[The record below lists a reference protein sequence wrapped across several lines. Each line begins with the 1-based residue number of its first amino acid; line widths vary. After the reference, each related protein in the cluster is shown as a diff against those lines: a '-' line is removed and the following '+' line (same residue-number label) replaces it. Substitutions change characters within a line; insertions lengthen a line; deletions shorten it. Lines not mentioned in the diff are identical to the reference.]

1 MVGILN
7 LILQCLSLGITA
19 IVRMP
24 YKSRDVLSNIV

>member
-7 LILQCLSLGITA
+7 LILQYLSLGITA

-24 YKSRDVLSNIV
+24 HKSRDVPFNIV